1 MTSELSRIDFPRI
14 TLFRL
19 KLDWRDAFQ
28 GKKPTRKRLATFRKT
43 SVPPPPP
50 KKNPRYDDISRDL
63 IKLRKPQRIVLVIT
77 ASDTRGVEMT

>member
-1 MTSELSRIDFPRI
+1 MTSQLSRIDFSRI

-28 GKKPTRKRLATFRKT
+28 GKKPSRKRLATVRIT
-43 SVPPPPP
+43 SASPPPE
-50 KKNPRYDDISRDL
+50 KKPRYDDIPRDL
-63 IKLRKPQRIVLVIT
+63 IKLRKPQRIVSVIT